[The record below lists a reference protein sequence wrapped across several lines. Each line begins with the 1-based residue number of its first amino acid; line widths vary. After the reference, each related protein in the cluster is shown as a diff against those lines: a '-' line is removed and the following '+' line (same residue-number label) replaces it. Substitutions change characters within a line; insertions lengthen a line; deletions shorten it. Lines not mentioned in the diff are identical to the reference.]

1 MNLLNQSKVLKKSE
15 LNESD
20 ILETGKNK
28 VLNQIEL
35 FKQNIKKNS
44 ISQMSKE
51 EIIVQSKIIKA

>member
-1 MNLLNQSKVLKKSE
+1 MNSLNQSKVLKKSE
-15 LNESD
+15 LNDSD
-20 ILETGKNK
+20 IVETGKKK

>member
-1 MNLLNQSKVLKKSE
+1 MNSLNQSKLLKKSE
-15 LNESD
+15 LNDSD
-20 ILETGKNK
+20 ILEKGKNK

>member
-20 ILETGKNK
+20 ILETGKKK

>member
-1 MNLLNQSKVLKKSE
+1 MNSLNQSKLLKKSE
-15 LNESD
+15 LNDSD
-20 ILETGKNK
+20 ILETGKKK

>member
-35 FKQNIKKNS
+35 FKHNIKKNS